1 MNHKLMS
8 AILTY
13 RGNYI
18 NGEFLIVLKL
28 KIELDFFK
36 FNDFKNILKIH
47 RVLYLFIR
55 EALYISENIL
65 NITLIVFSIFIVLN
79 YIFQCIC
86 SRWVILRIMYSKD
99 KRRFLVSED
108 ASLKKKKEKTIVHF
122 DKIIPR
128 TK

>member
-8 AILTY
+8 VILTY

-18 NGEFLIVLKL
+18 NEEFLIVLKL

-86 SRWVILRIMYSKD
+86 SR
-99 KRRFLVSED
+99 
-108 ASLKKKKEKTIVHF
+108 
-122 DKIIPR
+122 
-128 TK
+128 